1 MDILD
6 LSTDPKQECFAAY
19 LNMAQNNVFIA
30 MKDIVER
37 LGLKKTFYKNGK
49 EGVNPF
55 DESNCYDATILQDE
69 YLKVLP
75 DDQKE
80 KLKQKL
86 LRSFPF
92 LVPMISTD
100 RFYAF
105 YNKHTLYYAKE
116 KNEKE
121 VSSDV
126 TIRKE
131 EELLQNSKIETIA
144 KYLRNSL
151 NVLSFYRNNA
161 SHTLPI
167 TEEIGM
173 NIIPESNMIAI
184 ALDCVFKQACAVIKE
199 RFQLKGNEKYG
210 KNLQFIQNARV
221 LPKDIGKKDQKGK
234 AIKIQ
239 VPNFNYSHCFYY
251 KDNNEYTMSRMAVV
265 YLICMFIEKSYAT
278 QFFCQISTEFYKG
291 IYKNENYKMYLR
303 EIYSCYR
310 MRISKNATNPYE
322 GNIIFAMDILNELA
336 KCPNEL
342 YECLCE
348 EDQARFERDNSEH
361 TDCPDR
367 VLLRRSSDRFPEL
380 AMKWMDGASI
390 FNNLRFNVIYGK
402 YHEVFKDEQQK
413 EHGIKKCCDG
423 VERPRWI
430 TKELTTFGRIDDL
443 ENQRTGKTGDWD
455 GKSLVKWLDNK
466 VENETESDTVS
477 ETEDLSPWITDM
489 CCQYVI
495 KENNIGIKLS
505 GDSTLPSIDGK
516 TLKEIKTVAPDVWLS
531 VYELPA
537 MVFLTILSNGEA
549 ENKILGYQKK
559 FQNFLSDLK
568 SGAFGTFAN
577 REALENALKAK
588 GLDIKD
594 IPSKI
599 IDCLLGKDQT
609 KMLSK
614 YANAFLRDELEH
626 TRKRITDL
634 NECKI
639 GNEVIEPSRFLP
651 GNIAKYLAADIVK
664 YCKYDNGS
672 DKPTG
677 LNYNVMQSKLA
688 TFANKGQF
696 AYIKAVFS
704 QLNMLQGGKAEH
716 PFLQKVIDFEPK
728 NVEQFLAKYLT
739 EKEAFLQKCE
749 LKQAKNSDACK
760 SMHFLHPNRGKWQQ
774 RNIATI
780 ANEYLNLPVQLPK
793 GLFDE
798 AIKKQILKQCPQLN
812 DKSFLTTSYMINAY
826 MMSLKDDIQKFYGF
840 GRSYPVFAKMDKAK
854 PGRNPRENG
863 EVIYRSKAELHKKG
877 FFDTELQRYINTCR
891 SNPRRHPNFDAEN
904 AEALLRRLFHD
915 YDRTEKAITR
925 YSVQDFLLMQIA
937 KKLIFDTKDGKKT
950 ENDVS
955 KLNID
960 MFKLR
965 EISPD
970 FQGLLSESV
979 SITLDIMDGYSVSWD
994 TKIKD
999 YARIFE
1005 LYKDQRLVAL
1015 LKLLPKGNYK
1025 AEDIQWEFGNYDRN
1039 RIEAFRLLLDFECKA
1054 VKIPSVKAALD
1065 KYISV
1070 NKHSTF
1076 NVIFEALLDHLH
1088 FSGTEK
1094 KQLQMITT
1102 IRNSFVYGDY
1112 PDVGEKPSFP
1122 QEASNNII
1130 RKLIELIKKVSDKL
1144 HIKHHMKINR
1154 FIGKGVRGYMDFDIK
1169 FHNGL
1174 NFLIG
1179 INGTGKTTVIRL
1191 LKGLLQ
1197 TAPKSMINI
1206 GFDEIS
1212 VEFEDNGDLIKYES
1226 HIDDNNLT
1234 IRKFNNHTVTSD
1246 SLQVGLNEDSKN
1258 YSALSK
1264 FFSNI
1269 RGVSFLE
1276 LDRLNDFSGD
1286 ALKEISE
1293 KIYTFVRRNI
1303 ATKNKIEEEFRD
1315 SVMMLAKISG
1325 GNKDKLLLKITEN
1338 YNKDI
1343 DELNFPITRFETSA
1357 NLFLSEG
1364 DKVMHVDEAGEII
1377 IDFKN
1382 GGRRISIFELSSGE
1396 KQLMIMLGHLIFDN
1410 AEVLVIDEPE
1420 LSLHLSWQM
1429 KFAEALQTASPNAQF
1444 ILATHASG
1452 IVAKKSNEQYCIDLT
1467 PRQ

>member
-6 LSTDPKQECFAAY
+6 LSTCNNQEHFATY
-19 LNMAQNNVFIA
+19 LNMAENNVDITL
-30 MKDIVER
+30 KDIAQR
-37 LGLKKTFYKNGK
+37 LGLD
-49 EGVNPF
+49 VQRL
-55 DESNCYDATILQDE
+55 LQKA
-69 YLKVLP
+69 YLEALP
-75 DDQKE
+75 VDKQE

-92 LVPMISTD
+92 LVPMINTD
-100 RFYAF
+100 QFYAF
-105 YNKHTLYYAKE
+105 DKDGKLYYAKE
-116 KNEKE
+116 KHEE
-121 VSSDV
+121 DTSSDV

-131 EELLQNSKIETIA
+131 EDLLKNNSIVNIA
-144 KYLRNSL
+144 EILDMTLK
-151 NVLSFYRNNA
+151 VLSFYRNNA
-161 SHTLPI
+161 SHTLAI
-167 TEEIGM
+167 SDEQAMEIVQ
-173 NIIPESNMIAI
+173 ESNRLAS

-199 RFQLKGNEKYG
+199 RFQLKGNDKDG

-221 LPKDIGKKDQKGK
+221 LPKDTGKKDKKGR

-239 VPNFNYSHCFYY
+239 VPNFSYAHCFYY
-251 KDNNEYTMSRMAVV
+251 KDNDEYTMSKMAVV
-265 YLICMFIEKSYAT
+265 FLTCQFIEKSYAT
-278 QFFCQISTEFYKG
+278 QFCSQIGREFYNG
-291 IYKNENYKMYLR
+291 IYKNEDYKMYMR

-310 MRISKNATNPYE
+310 IRMPKNTTNPYE
-322 GNIIFAMDILNELA
+322 DNVMLAMDMLNEIT

-342 YECLCE
+342 FDCLSRENQEGFEVESTALSDTPEC
-348 EDQARFERDNSEH
+348 F
-361 TDCPDR
+361 
-367 VLLRRSSDRFPEL
+367 LLRRSADRFPEL

-390 FNNLRFNVIYGK
+390 FNKLRFNVIYGK

-413 EHGIKKCCDG
+413 EQGIKKCCDG

-443 ENQRTGKTGDWD
+443 ENQRTGKTGDWN
-455 GKSLVKWLDNK
+455 GKSLVKRLDDED
-466 VENETESDTVS
+466 ENETESDTIS
-477 ETEDLSPWITDM
+477 DTEDLSPWITDM
-489 CCQYVI
+489 RCQYVI

-549 ENKILGYQKK
+549 ENKIIGYQKK
-559 FQNFLSDLK
+559 FKNFLSDLK

-577 REALENALKAK
+577 KEALKNALKAK
-588 GLDIKD
+588 GLDIKN

-614 YANAFLRDELEH
+614 YADAFLRDELVH

-634 NECKI
+634 NECKR

-696 AYIKAVFS
+696 ADIKAVFS
-704 QLNMLQGGKAEH
+704 QLNMLHGGKAEH

-728 NVEQFLAKYLT
+728 NVEQFFAKYLT
-739 EKEAFLQKCE
+739 EKDAFLQKCE

-780 ANEYLNLPVQLPK
+780 ANGYLSLPVQLPK

-812 DKSFLTTSYMINAY
+812 DTSFLTTSYMINAY

-877 FFDTELQRYINTCR
+877 FFDTELQRYINTCK

-904 AEALLRRLFHD
+904 AKAILKRLFYD

-960 MFKLR
+960 MFKLK
-965 EISPD
+965 EISPE

-979 SITLDIMDGYSVSWD
+979 SITLDVMEGYSVTWF

-999 YARIFE
+999 YARIFR
-1005 LYKDQRLVAL
+1005 LYKDQRLAAL

-1025 AEDIQWEFGNYDRN
+1025 SEDIEWEFGNYDRK
-1039 RIEAFRLLLDFECKA
+1039 RIEAFRLLLDLERKA

-1065 KYISV
+1065 KYFSEK
-1070 NKHSTF
+1070 KHSNF
-1076 NVIFEALLDHLH
+1076 NTIFEALLDHLGV
-1088 FSGTEK
+1088 SDTEK
-1094 KQLQMITT
+1094 AELQMIIT
-1102 IRNSFVYGDY
+1102 IRNSFAHGDY
-1112 PDVGEKPSFP
+1112 PDVGQKPSSLKD
-1122 QEASNNII
+1122 ASNNII
-1130 RKLIELIKKVSDKL
+1130 AKLNELI
-1144 HIKHHMKINR
+1144 
-1154 FIGKGVRGYMDFDIK
+1154 
-1169 FHNGL
+1169 
-1174 NFLIG
+1174 
-1179 INGTGKTTVIRL
+1179 
-1191 LKGLLQ
+1191 
-1197 TAPKSMINI
+1197 
-1206 GFDEIS
+1206 
-1212 VEFEDNGDLIKYES
+1212 
-1226 HIDDNNLT
+1226 
-1234 IRKFNNHTVTSD
+1234 
-1246 SLQVGLNEDSKN
+1246 
-1258 YSALSK
+1258 
-1264 FFSNI
+1264 
-1269 RGVSFLE
+1269 
-1276 LDRLNDFSGD
+1276 
-1286 ALKEISE
+1286 
-1293 KIYTFVRRNI
+1293 
-1303 ATKNKIEEEFRD
+1303 
-1315 SVMMLAKISG
+1315 
-1325 GNKDKLLLKITEN
+1325 
-1338 YNKDI
+1338 
-1343 DELNFPITRFETSA
+1343 
-1357 NLFLSEG
+1357 
-1364 DKVMHVDEAGEII
+1364 DKV
-1377 IDFKN
+1377 K
-1382 GGRRISIFELSSGE
+1382 
-1396 KQLMIMLGHLIFDN
+1396 
-1410 AEVLVIDEPE
+1410 
-1420 LSLHLSWQM
+1420 
-1429 KFAEALQTASPNAQF
+1429 
-1444 ILATHASG
+1444 
-1452 IVAKKSNEQYCIDLT
+1452 AKM
-1467 PRQ
+1467 

>member
-1 MDILD
+1 MLCKNIIRTPKYMDILD
-6 LSTDPKQECFAAY
+6 LSTCNNQEHFATY
-19 LNMAQNNVFIA
+19 LNMAENNVDITL
-30 MKDIVER
+30 KDIAQR
-37 LGLKKTFYKNGK
+37 LGLN
-49 EGVNPF
+49 VQRL
-55 DESNCYDATILQDE
+55 LQKA
-69 YLKVLP
+69 YLEALP
-75 DDQKE
+75 VDKQE
-80 KLKQKL
+80 KLKRKL

-92 LVPMISTD
+92 LVPMINTD
-100 RFYAF
+100 QFYAF
-105 YNKHTLYYAKE
+105 DKDGKLYYAKE
-116 KNEKE
+116 KHEE
-121 VSSDV
+121 DPSSDV

-131 EELLQNSKIETIA
+131 EDLLKNNSIVNIA
-144 KYLRNSL
+144 EILDMTLK
-151 NVLSFYRNNA
+151 VLSFYRNNA
-161 SHTLPI
+161 SHTLAI
-167 TEEIGM
+167 SDEQAMEIVQ
-173 NIIPESNMIAI
+173 ESNRLAS

-199 RFQLKGNEKYG
+199 RFQLKGNDKDG
-210 KNLQFIQNARV
+210 KNIQFIQNARV
-221 LPKDIGKKDQKGK
+221 LPKDTGKKDKKGR

-239 VPNFNYSHCFYY
+239 VPNFSYAHCFYY
-251 KDNNEYTMSRMAVV
+251 KDNDEYTMSKMAVV
-265 YLICMFIEKSYAT
+265 FLTCQFIEKSYAT
-278 QFFCQISTEFYKG
+278 QFFSQIGSEFYRG
-291 IYKNENYKMYLR
+291 IYKNEDYKMYMR

-310 MRISKNATNPYE
+310 IRIPKNTTNPYE
-322 GNIIFAMDILNELA
+322 DNVMLAMDMLNEII
-336 KCPNEL
+336 KCPKEL
-342 YECLCE
+342 FECLSRK
-348 EDQARFERDNSEH
+348 DQERFEVESTAISDAPE
-361 TDCPDR
+361 R
-367 VLLRRSSDRFPEL
+367 VLLRRSADRFPVL
-380 AMKWMDGASI
+380 AMKWMDRSKV

-402 YHEVFKDEQQK
+402 YHDVFKDESQK
-413 EHGIKKCCDG
+413 EQGIKKCCDG
-423 VERPRWI
+423 IERPRWI
-430 TKELTTFGRIDDL
+430 TKELTTFGRIDDV

-455 GKSLVKWLDNK
+455 GKSFVKRLDDED
-466 VENETESDTVS
+466 ENETEPDTISDT
-477 ETEDLSPWITDM
+477 EDPSPWITDM

-516 TLKEIKTVAPDVWLS
+516 TFKEIRTVAPDVWLS

-559 FQNFLSDLK
+559 FKNFLSDLK

-577 REALENALKAK
+577 KEALENALKDK
-588 GLDIKD
+588 GLDIKN

-614 YANAFLRDELEH
+614 YADAFLQDELVH
-626 TRKRITDL
+626 TRKCISEL
-634 NECKI
+634 NECKK
-639 GNEVIEPSRFLP
+639 GTEVIEPSRFLP

-664 YCKYDNGS
+664 YCKYDNGA

-696 AYIKAVFS
+696 ADIKAVFS

-716 PFLQKVIDFEPK
+716 PFLQTVIDFEPK
-728 NVEQFLAKYLT
+728 NVEQFFAKYLT

-749 LKQAKNSDACK
+749 LKQVKNSDACK
-760 SMHFLHPNRGKWQQ
+760 SMHFLHPKRSKWQQ

-780 ANEYLNLPVQLPK
+780 ADEYLRLPVQLPK

-798 AIKKQILKQCPQLN
+798 AIKKQILKQCPQLK
-812 DKSFLTTSYMINAY
+812 DVPFATTSYMINAY
-826 MMSLKDDIQKFYGF
+826 MMSLKDDIQDFYGW
-840 GRSYPVFAKMDKAK
+840 GRSYPVFAKMDKV
-854 PGRNPRENG
+854 NYG
-863 EVIYRSKAELHKKG
+863 EVQYRTKAELHDKG
-877 FFDTELQRYINTCR
+877 LFYKEVKLYIRNCKSNLRKHPKFSEDTTLN
-891 SNPRRHPNFDAEN
+891 
-904 AEALLRRLFHD
+904 LLRCLFRD
-915 YDRTEKAITR
+915 YDRTEKTITR
-925 YSVQDFLLMQIA
+925 YSMQDFLLMQIA
-937 KKLIFDTKDGKKT
+937 KKLIFNTKNGKII

-960 MFKLR
+960 MFKLK
-965 EISPD
+965 EISPV

-979 SITLDIMDGYSVSWD
+979 SITLDIKDKDLPDGYTVTWF

-999 YARIFE
+999 YSRIFK
-1005 LYKDQRLVAL
+1005 LYKDQRLAAL

-1025 AEDIQWEFGNYDRN
+1025 AEDIQWEFENYDRK
-1039 RIEAFRLLLDFECKA
+1039 RIEAFRILLDLERWA
-1054 VKIPSVKAALD
+1054 VKISSVKAALYAYVD
-1065 KYISV
+1065 AKR
-1070 NKHSTF
+1070 HSNF
-1076 NVIFEALLDHLH
+1076 DVIFEALLDHLR
-1088 FSGTEK
+1088 FSDAEK
-1094 KQLQMITT
+1094 EQFQMVID
-1102 IRNSFVYGDY
+1102 IRNSFAHGDY
-1112 PDVGEKPSFP
+1112 LDVGEKPSFL
-1122 QEASNNII
+1122 QESSNNII
-1130 RKLIELIKKVSDKL
+1130 KKLSELIKKVVGDK
-1144 HIKHHMKINR
+1144 HQMKINR
-1154 FIGKGVRGYMDFDIK
+1154 FIGKGVRGYLEFDVE
-1169 FHNGL
+1169 FHKGL

-1197 TAPKSMINI
+1197 TAPKSLIDI
-1206 GFDEIS
+1206 GFDKIS
-1212 VEFEDNGDLIKYES
+1212 VEFDNYGDMIKYES

-1234 IRKFNNHTVTSD
+1234 IKKIKNNTDTKD
-1246 SLQVGLNEDSKN
+1246 SLQVGLNEDPKN

-1264 FFSNI
+1264 IFSNVK
-1269 RGVSFLE
+1269 GVSFLE
-1276 LDRLNDFSGD
+1276 LDRLNDFSEA

-1315 SVMMLAKISG
+1315 SMMSLAKISG
-1325 GNKDKLLLKITEN
+1325 SNKDKVFLEITEK

-1343 DELNFPITRFETSA
+1343 DDLNLPITRFEDSA

-1364 DKVMHVDEAGEII
+1364 DKILRVDEAGEII

-1382 GGRRISIFELSSGE
+1382 GSRTISISELSSGE
-1396 KQLMIMLGHLIFDN
+1396 KQLIIMLGHLIFDN